1 MKAEEL
7 LEEMARACFTE
18 DIQEPTEFT
27 DAADREWFE
36 KRWGADKAAWM
47 DYIRAALRVFV
58 ERTGLKA
65 DSEGIEKAD
74 EAGYL
79 LYLPEALRVLLEITE
94 PRP

>member
-1 MKAEEL
+1 MKADEL
-7 LEEMARACFTE
+7 LEEMARAVFRVDNPE
-18 DIQEPTEFT
+18 GSEPDKEW
-27 DAADREWFE
+27 DEWDWRKDRESSI
-36 KRWGADKAAWM
+36 KRT
-47 DYIRAALRVFV
+47 RAALRVFV